1 MQSCIFKRLGP
12 GKDQPSQQRRLGR
25 RKEQR
30 AMDAA
35 DAREE
40 ELQDRLLKGT
50 GQAAVAVFKVDVEG
64 AEQAAH
70 GGR

>member
-1 MQSCIFKRLGP
+1 MSGETVLHAKVSIFKRLGP

-35 DAREE
+35 DEREE
-40 ELQDRLLKGT
+40 ELQDRLLKGF
-50 GQAAVAVFKVDVEG
+50 GP
-64 AEQAAH
+64 
-70 GGR
+70 

>member
-1 MQSCIFKRLGP
+1 
-12 GKDQPSQQRRLGR
+12 
-25 RKEQR
+25 
-30 AMDAA
+30 MDAA
-35 DAREE
+35 DAREQ